1 MLRPVFNKG
10 VLGALA
16 PIVVAARLFAIQGS
30 PDTTG
35 KYLAGLAVPAAT
47 SSITTTGENPWLI
60 HSQHL
65 DRAWARTQQQ
75 QLPAIASWAP
85 QFLGAAYQETG
96 TMFYMFSGP
105 DFLYAHAFFPNART
119 YILCGTEPVGNIPD
133 LTAISPQVLPDTLA
147 NLRKSLES
155 VLSWSFFITKE
166 MKTDLNRTQLGG
178 TLPLLYVFL
187 ARTGC
192 TIESVGLVS
201 LDRAGNVI
209 DAGKGQTAGARITTI
224 NSAGV
229 SQTVYYFCTDLS
241 DEGIKSKPGFLRF
254 CMSQGRGVS
263 LVKAASYL
271 MHESGFSQ
279 VRNFLLDRSDLI
291 IQDDSGIPV
300 RFFDGENWS
309 VRYCG
314 RYTGP
319 IDIFRQHWQAD
330 LADAYARIVPSP
342 LSFSFGY
349 QWRPNRSD
357 LIIAARIPNAP
368 IEAQTAAINRGSGG

>member
-1 MLRPVFNKG
+1 
-10 VLGALA
+10 
-16 PIVVAARLFAIQGS
+16 
-30 PDTTG
+30 
-35 KYLAGLAVPAAT
+35 
-47 SSITTTGENPWLI
+47 
-60 HSQHL
+60 
-65 DRAWARTQQQ
+65 
-75 QLPAIASWAP
+75 
-85 QFLGAAYQETG
+85 
-96 TMFYMFSGP
+96 
-105 DFLYAHAFFPNART
+105 
-119 YILCGTEPVGNIPD
+119 
-133 LTAISPQVLPDTLA
+133 LPDTLA

-201 LDRAGNVI
+201 LDRAGNVM

-271 MHESGFSQ
+271 MHESGFSK